1 MAELLGELEYYK
13 KEKELL
19 NIRIKKYREESL
31 DSQNIPTKKDILLK
45 QLFIIVESQENEI
58 HRLRK
63 IIQKNKKI

>member
-19 NIRIKKYREESL
+19 NIRMKKYREDLL
-31 DSQNIPTKKDILLK
+31 DSQNMPTKKDILLK

-63 IIQKNKKI
+63 IIQKNNKI

>member
-19 NIRIKKYREESL
+19 NVRMKKYREDLL
-31 DSQNIPTKKDILLK
+31 DSQNMPTKKDILLK

-63 IIQKNKKI
+63 IIQKNNKI